1 MNEYQRYG
9 DYTQRRQEISRATG
23 IGGAI
28 ASLTVGIGIGAAL
41 AVLFTPRRGSD
52 LRRAIGRILRRTV
65 DRVSARTRDLREHG
79 SNLIDFARRSA
90 EERHYGQG

>member
-1 MNEYQRYG
+1 MNRYQRYG

-52 LRRAIGRILRRTV
+52 LRRAIGRGLRRTV
-65 DRVSARTRDLREHG
+65 DKVSARTRELREHG
-79 SNLIDFARRSA
+79 SNLLDFTRRA
-90 EERHYGQG
+90 GERQYGQG